1 MGCESEMKFEV
12 RAFGFVYL
20 SLEQRRFAVD
30 GCDDL
35 DKVGGDA
42 LRGEILSFELGY
54 VDVRFWL
61 AKGTLRG
68 REMWEEEQSM
78 TT

>member
-20 SLEQRRFAVD
+20 SLEERKFAAD

-35 DKVGGDA
+35 DKIGGDA
-42 LRGEILSFELGY
+42 WRGKS
-54 VDVRFWL
+54 
-61 AKGTLRG
+61 
-68 REMWEEEQSM
+68 
-78 TT
+78 